1 METIKI
7 LVACHKPVNLFRDDR
22 DDIYLPIHVGR
33 SGEGGDSDMAEMLGD
48 DTGDNISAKNP
59 KYCELTAQ
67 YWAWNNLHD
76 VEYVGFC
83 HYRRFF
89 SMVISEE
96 KIFKLFNSHDV
107 IALKLHY
114 HLPMYWEIVRHISI
128 EHLTILLMVIK
139 KKYPDYEQTML
150 NYLRGNILYPKNM
163 FICKKE
169 LFDQYAA
176 WLFDL
181 LFECE
186 KHMKTMPYS
195 RADRSLAYMGEYLM
209 PVYMMHHHYDI
220 KFVEYCDMPDT
231 INRKTIKDV
240 CRILVKDFVHNV
252 ICLCVK
258 KPKKLE
264 QYYLEA
270 VLTGFNQDHI
280 SI

>member
-7 LVACHKPVNLFRDDR
+7 LVECHKPGSESQDGV
-22 DDIYLPIHVGR
+22 YTPIHIGR
-33 SGEGGDSDMAEMLGD
+33 AISKYQDEMSYMIGD
-48 DTGDNISAKNP
+48 DTGDNISEKNP

-67 YWAWNNLHD
+67 YWAWKNLHN

-89 SMVISEE
+89 SMEMSEE
-96 KIFKLFNSHDV
+96 KISKLLCHYDV
-107 IALKLHY
+107 IALKFHY

-128 EHLTILLMVIK
+128 EHFTILLMVIK

-150 NYLRGNILYPKNM
+150 DYLRDNILYPKNM
-163 FICKKE
+163 FICRKDF
-169 LFDQYAA
+169 FDQYAA
-176 WLFDL
+176 WLFDI

-209 PVYMMHHHYDI
+209 PVYMMHHHCKM
-220 KFVEYCDMPDT
+220 KFVDHGDSPNT
-231 INRKTIKDV
+231 LRRKTIKDV
-240 CRILVKDFVHNV
+240 CRNIIKDIVHGV
-252 ICLCVK
+252 ICLSIK
-258 KPKKLE
+258 KPKILE
-264 QYYLEA
+264 YYYLEA
-270 VLTGFNQDHI
+270 VLTGFKQDKI